1 MINDKNTFNFS
12 SSRENHYWF
21 SRGACWTLWAPSW
34 THSQLKLFRIW
45 LAPCIPTPIAG
56 RALSVTRFSKGTE
69 RARNKY
75 VERLTC
81 CSVVFVVW
89 TKSKRR
95 ASEESRAKQR
105 KAKQSKAEQSRA
117 KQSKATKIKS
127 TQSKANQRNRESTQ
141 RKQFYNKSDV
151 RRILLDAL
159 SVPLPATSNTPLKIT
174 QRFSLPIFIVCTFH
188 SLIIPLYANIYVFIC
203 ISEAWAL
210 LFDAQY
216 LAWKSV

>member
-1 MINDKNTFNFS
+1 VETKSKQRLNEEETKWK
-12 SSRENHYWF
+12 R
-21 SRGACWTLWAPSW
+21 
-34 THSQLKLFRIW
+34 
-45 LAPCIPTPIAG
+45 
-56 RALSVTRFSKGTE
+56 RANKEQTTSKR
-69 RARNKY
+69 RANEK
-75 VERLTC
+75 EK
-81 CSVVFVVW
+81 
-89 TKSKRR
+89 KSKRR

-159 SVPLPATSNTPLKIT
+159 SVPLPAHVTERARPAIGVGIQGASHIRNSFSCEWVRLGANNIQHAPLKIT

-216 LAWKSV
+216 LA